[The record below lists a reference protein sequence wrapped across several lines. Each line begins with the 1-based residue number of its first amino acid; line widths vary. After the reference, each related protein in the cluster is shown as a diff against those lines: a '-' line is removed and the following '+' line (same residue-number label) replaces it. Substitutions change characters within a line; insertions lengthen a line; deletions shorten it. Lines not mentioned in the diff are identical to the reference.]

1 MYVKSEHCLCLPL
14 NKLIGKDFQIGVF
27 FFAIVVSSCLKL
39 IYQIKALQI
48 VLDEKAI

>member
-1 MYVKSEHCLCLPL
+1 MYVKSEYCLCLPL
-14 NKLIGKDFQIGVF
+14 NKLIGKDFQIGF